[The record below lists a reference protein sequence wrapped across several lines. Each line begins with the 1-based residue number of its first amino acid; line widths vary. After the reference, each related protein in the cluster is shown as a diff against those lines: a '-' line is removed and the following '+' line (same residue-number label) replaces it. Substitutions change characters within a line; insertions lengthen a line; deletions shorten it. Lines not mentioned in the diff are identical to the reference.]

1 MGKKRI
7 AWHKRL
13 LQILGICLAM
23 LGLCS
28 IAFAEELDP
37 RWKWYSSTSDG
48 SDYFDTNTI
57 EYDADSQIATVW
69 TTDVNKEGE
78 KEYEWKIKISYKTK
92 EYTPVYCI
100 HHIKLGLGKETVT
113 SSIPWKEKWDA
124 IIPDSESEALANSVA
139 SILHINPIY
148 PGGAD
153 RWKWV
158 HSTDQYSLYIAK
170 DTLEYDP
177 LTATYTIW
185 AKQIYLDGFSPYS
198 QFEVDLNGNGDS
210 STSFS
215 PESDEDYVANAVR
228 EMVE

>member
-1 MGKKRI
+1 MKKIRGFKVYLNLI
-7 AWHKRL
+7 VVCSAL
-13 LQILGICLAM
+13 LIF
-23 LGLCS
+23 CS
-28 IAFAEELDP
+28 SSFAEQLDS
-37 RWKWYSSTSDG
+37 RWKFFGSSNFNS
-48 SDYFDTNTI
+48 YFDTKTI
-57 EYDADSQIATVW
+57 EYDPSNQIATVW

-92 EYTPVYCI
+92 EYTYVYYI
-100 HHIKLGLGKETVT
+100 HHINLGKETVT
-113 SSIPWKEKWDA
+113 SSLPWKEKWDA
-124 IIPDSESEALANSVA
+124 IIPDSQSEALANSVA

>member
-1 MGKKRI
+1 MMMKKIRGFKVYLNLI
-7 AWHKRL
+7 VVCSAL
-13 LQILGICLAM
+13 LIF
-23 LGLCS
+23 CS
-28 IAFAEELDP
+28 SSFAEQLDS
-37 RWKWYSSTSDG
+37 RWKFFYSFSNFNC
-48 SDYFDTNTI
+48 YFDTKTI
-57 EYDADSQIATVW
+57 EYDPSNQIATVW

-92 EYTPVYCI
+92 EDTTVYYI
-100 HHIKLGLGKETVT
+100 HHINLGKETVT
-113 SSIPWKEKWDA
+113 SLLPWKEKWDA
-124 IIPDSESEALANSVA
+124 ISPDSRSEALANSVA

>member
-1 MGKKRI
+1 MMMKKIRGFKVYLNLI
-7 AWHKRL
+7 VVCSAL
-13 LQILGICLAM
+13 LIF
-23 LGLCS
+23 CS
-28 IAFAEELDP
+28 SSFAEQLDS
-37 RWKWYSSTSDG
+37 RWKFFGSSNFNS
-48 SDYFDTNTI
+48 YFDTKTI
-57 EYDADSQIATVW
+57 EYDPSNQIATVW

-92 EYTPVYCI
+92 EYTYVYYI
-100 HHIKLGLGKETVT
+100 HHIKLGKETVT
-113 SSIPWKEKWDA
+113 SSLPWKEKWDA
-124 IIPDSESEALANSVA
+124 IIPDSEPEALANSVA

>member
-1 MGKKRI
+1 MMMKKIRGFKVYLNLI
-7 AWHKRL
+7 VVCSAL
-13 LQILGICLAM
+13 LIF
-23 LGLCS
+23 CS
-28 IAFAEELDP
+28 SSFAEQLDS
-37 RWKWYSSTSDG
+37 RWKFFGPFSNFNS
-48 SDYFDTNTI
+48 YFDTKTI
-57 EYDADSQIATVW
+57 EYDPSNQIATVW
-69 TTDVNKEGE
+69 ITDVNKEGE

-92 EYTPVYCI
+92 EDTPVYYI
-100 HHIKLGLGKETVT
+100 HHINLGKDTVT
-113 SSIPWKEKWDA
+113 SSMPWKEKWDA
-124 IIPDSESEALANSVA
+124 ISPDSRSEALANSVA

>member
-1 MGKKRI
+1 MMMKKIRGFKVFLNLI
-7 AWHKRL
+7 VVCSAL
-13 LQILGICLAM
+13 LIF
-23 LGLCS
+23 CS
-28 IAFAEELDP
+28 SSFAEQLDS
-37 RWKWYSSTSDG
+37 RWKFFSSFSNFNC
-48 SDYFDTNTI
+48 YFDTKTI
-57 EYDADSQIATVW
+57 EYDPSNQIATVW
-69 TTDVNKEGE
+69 TTEVNEEGE

-92 EYTPVYCI
+92 EDIRVYYI
-100 HHIKLGLGKETVT
+100 HHINLGKETVT
-113 SSIPWKEKWDA
+113 SSMPWKGKWSA
-124 IIPDSESEALANSVA
+124 ISPDSQSEALANSVA

-185 AKQIYLDGFSPYS
+185 GKQIYLDGLSPYS
-198 QFEVDLNGNGDS
+198 QFEVDINGNGDS

>member
-1 MGKKRI
+1 MKKIRGFKVYLNLI
-7 AWHKRL
+7 VVCSAL
-13 LQILGICLAM
+13 LIF
-23 LGLCS
+23 CS
-28 IAFAEELDP
+28 SSFAEQLDS
-37 RWKWYSSTSDG
+37 RWKFFGSSNFNS
-48 SDYFDTNTI
+48 YFDTKTI
-57 EYDADSQIATVW
+57 EYDPSNQIATVW

-92 EYTPVYCI
+92 EYTYVYYI
-100 HHIKLGLGKETVT
+100 HHIKLGKETVT
-113 SSIPWKEKWDA
+113 SSLPWKEKWDA
-124 IIPDSESEALANSVA
+124 IIPDSEPEALANSVA

>member
-1 MGKKRI
+1 MMMKKIRGFKVYLNLI
-7 AWHKRL
+7 VVCSAL
-13 LQILGICLAM
+13 LIF
-23 LGLCS
+23 CS
-28 IAFAEELDP
+28 SSFAEQLDS
-37 RWKWYSSTSDG
+37 RWKFFCSFSNFNC
-48 SDYFDTNTI
+48 YFDTKTI
-57 EYDADSQIATVW
+57 EYDPSNQIATVW

-78 KEYEWKIKISYKTK
+78 KEFEWKIKISYKTK
-92 EYTPVYCI
+92 EDTTVYYI
-100 HHIKLGLGKETVT
+100 HHIKLGKETVT

-124 IIPDSESEALANSVA
+124 ISPDSRSEALANSVA

-185 AKQIYLDGFSPYS
+185 AKQIYLDGFSPYG